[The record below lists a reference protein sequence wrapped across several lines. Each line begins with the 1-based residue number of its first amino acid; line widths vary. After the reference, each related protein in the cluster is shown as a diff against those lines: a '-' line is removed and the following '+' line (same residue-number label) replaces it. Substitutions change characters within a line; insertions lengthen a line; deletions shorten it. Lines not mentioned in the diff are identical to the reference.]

1 MGGQSPSYSENFLV
15 RLFYVMKELV
25 NLLRMCSLG
34 CSGQGERQIR
44 GLLVLFYSVEKNEI
58 II

>member
-1 MGGQSPSYSENFLV
+1 MGGHTPSYSENFLI

-25 NLLRMCSLG
+25 NLLCMCSLG

-44 GLLVLFYSVEKNEI
+44 GLLALFYSVEKNERI
-58 II
+58 I